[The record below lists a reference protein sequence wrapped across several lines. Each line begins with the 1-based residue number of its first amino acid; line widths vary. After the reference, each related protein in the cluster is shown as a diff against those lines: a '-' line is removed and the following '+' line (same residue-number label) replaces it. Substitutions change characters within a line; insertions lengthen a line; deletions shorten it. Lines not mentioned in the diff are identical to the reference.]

1 MPTQRRMT
9 PACARQHLGRDVQP
23 LQLKTGRLQE
33 LDKAA
38 AAAAAHV
45 ERPPPIRSGKA
56 QAPPVGLD
64 AVLAVEGG
72 GVPVLGNGVID
83 RGGLLW
89 RGGGGAHGGK
99 DSEFVATSS
108 SVCGVSILGTSPG

>member
-23 LQLKTGRLQE
+23 LQLESGRLNK
-33 LDKAA
+33 LDEAATAA
-38 AAAAAHV
+38 ATHV
-45 ERPPPIRSGKA
+45 ERPAPIAPGKA
-56 QAPPVGLD
+56 QGAPVGLD

-99 DSEFVATSS
+99 DS
-108 SVCGVSILGTSPG
+108 